1 MSNLKI
7 KEFKSRLKYYKS
19 FRNLGHE
26 LVKLGLAEALVDEA
40 EVRLATRDN

>member
-1 MSNLKI
+1 M
-7 KEFKSRLKYYKS
+7 ES

-26 LVKLGLAEALVDEA
+26 LVKLGLAEALGDEA